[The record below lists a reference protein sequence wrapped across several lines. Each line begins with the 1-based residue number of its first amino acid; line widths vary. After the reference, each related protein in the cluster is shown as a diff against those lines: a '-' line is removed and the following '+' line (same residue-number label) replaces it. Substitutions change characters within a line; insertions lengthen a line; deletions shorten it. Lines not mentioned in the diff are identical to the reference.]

1 MFSSNKWHKKQGS
14 PSSFRRKRQLISLNS
29 SVFIENLPS
38 FERAR
43 ARARANHA
51 KIDAQKGCA
60 MQLNGITLNIVQ
72 ISKLQLYFTNF
83 YCSGFVTRM
92 VNEITARF
100 SIFTTTLFSFPYG
113 LRYHICLP
121 CSVLSLFFQCSS
133 SARIQITIFT
143 LTNR

>member
-1 MFSSNKWHKKQGS
+1 MDD
-14 PSSFRRKRQLISLNS
+14 SLGRIP
-29 SVFIENLPS
+29 V
-38 FERAR
+38 
-43 ARARANHA
+43 
-51 KIDAQKGCA
+51 
-60 MQLNGITLNIVQ
+60 
-72 ISKLQLYFTNF
+72 LYFTNF

-133 SARIQITIFT
+133 SARIHITIFT